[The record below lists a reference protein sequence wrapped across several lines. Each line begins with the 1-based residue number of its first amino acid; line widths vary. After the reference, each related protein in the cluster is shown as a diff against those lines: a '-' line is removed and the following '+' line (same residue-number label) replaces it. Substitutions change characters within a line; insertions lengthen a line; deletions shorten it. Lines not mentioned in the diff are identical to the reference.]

1 MAYSKQTWTN
11 GDSSTPLSA
20 ERLNH
25 IETGIAESFEVGGPK
40 GDKGDK
46 GDPGQDGAKGEKG
59 DPGANGTK
67 GEKGDP
73 GQDGAKG
80 DKGDKGDPGFGTEAQ
95 YTEIVDRL
103 DAIEARLN
111 ALESP
116 AEG

>member
-1 MAYSKQTWTN
+1 MAYSKQVWNN

-25 IETGIAESFEVGGPK
+25 IEAGIAGSFEVGGPR
-40 GDKGDK
+40 
-46 GDPGQDGAKGEKG
+46 
-59 DPGANGTK
+59 

-73 GQDGAKG
+73 GQDGV
-80 DKGDKGDPGFGTEAQ
+80 KGDKGDPGFGTEAQ

-103 DAIEARLN
+103 NDIESRLD

>member
-11 GDSSTPLSA
+11 GDPSTPLSA

-40 GDKGDK
+40 GEKGDK
-46 GDPGQDGAKGEKG
+46 GDPGQDGAKGDKG
-59 DPGANGTK
+59 DPGTDGA
-67 GEKGDP
+67 KGDP

-103 DAIEARLN
+103 DAIEARLD